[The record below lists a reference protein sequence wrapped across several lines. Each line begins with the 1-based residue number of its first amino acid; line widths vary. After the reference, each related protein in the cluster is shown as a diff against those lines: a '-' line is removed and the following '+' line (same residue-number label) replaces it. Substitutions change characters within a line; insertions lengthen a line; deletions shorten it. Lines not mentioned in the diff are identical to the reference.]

1 MNLLYLIILFNN
13 VDGFISRL
21 NRFRPNLMQMQIK
34 ESVLVDS
41 YKISIYYKLTKDQ
54 IDLIQ
59 NNINK
64 HTEQYYIYSIN
75 NNYMICLNMYYTLI
89 NNSRIFNSY
98 ISVLVKDKYIN
109 IYGEYILEYI
119 KPKYIQSIN
128 KTNLHYYFYSN
139 ESLISFYIDTNDN
152 LDIKNKHNISFIYNN
167 ITKNINHIDNQ
178 KLIDKYI
185 VNITYYDRLIYHN
198 ITFCNANKITYT
210 INDYT
215 YDLFR

>member
-1 MNLLYLIILFNN
+1 MNLLYLIILFNI
-13 VDGFISRL
+13 VDGFINRL
-21 NRFRPNLMQMQIK
+21 NRFRPNLMQMHIK

-41 YKISIYYKLTKDQ
+41 YKISVYYKLTKDQ

-64 HTEQYYIYSIN
+64 HTEQYYIYSTN
-75 NNYMICLNMYYTLI
+75 NNYMICLNLYYTLI

-109 IYGEYILEYI
+109 IYGNYILNRLEPI
-119 KPKYIQSIN
+119 KIQTIN
-128 KTNLHYYFYSN
+128 STNLHYYFYSN

-152 LDIKNKHNISFIYNN
+152 LDIKDKHNLSFIYNN
-167 ITKNINHIDNQ
+167 ITNNINHIDNQ
-178 KLIDKYI
+178 KSIDKYI
-185 VNITYYDRLIYHN
+185 VNITYINKLVYKN
-198 ITFCNANKITYT
+198 ITFCNAHKITYT

-215 YDLFR
+215 YNLFR